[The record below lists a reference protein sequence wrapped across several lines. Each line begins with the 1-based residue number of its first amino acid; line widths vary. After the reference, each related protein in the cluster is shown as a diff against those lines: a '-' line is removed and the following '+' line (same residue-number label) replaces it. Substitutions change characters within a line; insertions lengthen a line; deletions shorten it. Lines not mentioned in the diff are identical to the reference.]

1 MGILVSASRLMY
13 ITGFRHDL
21 EYKIQLINTART
33 NLMAQVNS
41 MMANG
46 ADMDPESP
54 EVKMMEQRKQRL
66 MLVDKKLDQEIQQ
79 YQTQLQMI
87 NAEEQS
93 VNKSLQQGIEHAY
106 SGGRG

>member
-21 EYKIQLINTART
+21 EYKIQLINTSRT
-33 NLMAQVNS
+33 NLMNQINS

-54 EVKMMEQRKQRL
+54 EVKLMEQRKQRL
-66 MLVDKKLDQEIQQ
+66 MLIDKKLDQELQQ
-79 YQTQLQMI
+79 YQAQLQMI
-87 NAEEQS
+87 NAEEQGL
-93 VNKSLQQGIEHAY
+93 NRSLQQGIEHSYKA
-106 SGGRG
+106 S